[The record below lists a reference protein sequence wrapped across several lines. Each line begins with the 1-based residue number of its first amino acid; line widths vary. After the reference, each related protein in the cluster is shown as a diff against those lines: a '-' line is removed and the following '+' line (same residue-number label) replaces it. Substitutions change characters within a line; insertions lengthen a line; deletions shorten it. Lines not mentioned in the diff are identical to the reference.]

1 MDMKWNVG
9 LALALFMGAAGA
21 WAQDAGLENATIA
34 TSLDDTQESTAIQIT
49 DTEATTIVQTIKGYM
64 EGATHRGHL
73 EILDRRK
80 GELVTLR
87 LDRIVTDDPRRI
99 IFPGEGLVAICG
111 ECSQITSVVNS
122 KGEKEDQETG
132 DQYEVWFV
140 IQRGNI
146 VTARV
151 LDTYIKSANGVPMYT
166 WTQGADGQWT
176 ATLTPAPAPQ
186 PPAE

>member
-1 MDMKWNVG
+1 MKWNFF
-9 LALALFMGAAGA
+9 LALALFMGAAGS
-21 WAQDAGLENATIA
+21 WAQDVALEKETIA
-34 TSLDDTQESTAIQIT
+34 ASLEDTQDSSAIQIT

-87 LDRIVTDDPRRI
+87 LDRVVTDDPHRI
-99 IFPGEGLVAICG
+99 VFPSEGLVAICG
-111 ECSQITSVVNS
+111 ECSRITTVVDS
-122 KGEKEDQETG
+122 KGHKEDQETG
-132 DQYEVWFV
+132 EPYEVWFV

-166 WTQGADGQWT
+166 WTRNADGQWT
-176 ATLTPAPAPQ
+176 ATMTPAPAQ
-186 PPAE
+186 ESPAE